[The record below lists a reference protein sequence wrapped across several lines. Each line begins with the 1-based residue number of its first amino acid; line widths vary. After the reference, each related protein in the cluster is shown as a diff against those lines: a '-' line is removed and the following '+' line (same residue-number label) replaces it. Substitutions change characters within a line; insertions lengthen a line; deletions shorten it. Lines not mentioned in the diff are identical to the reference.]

1 MDLAAAR
8 VISAEK
14 PVVTKSGD
22 LIEILEPFTKGENFI
37 GIVVKVTTDNIHV
50 YHSSMK
56 KTIIWN
62 KRVKCVVSQL

>member
-8 VISAEK
+8 VINAAK
-14 PVVTKSGD
+14 PVLTKPGD

-37 GIVVKVTTDNIHV
+37 GIVVKVTGENIHV
-50 YHSSMK
+50 YHSNMK

-62 KRVKCVVSQL
+62 RRVMCSVSQL